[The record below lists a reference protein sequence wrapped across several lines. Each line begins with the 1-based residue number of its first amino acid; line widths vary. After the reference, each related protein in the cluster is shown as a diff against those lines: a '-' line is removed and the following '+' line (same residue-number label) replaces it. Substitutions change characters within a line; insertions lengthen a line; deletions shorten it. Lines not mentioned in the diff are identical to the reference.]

1 MLSNDI
7 LRSVRYILKANNNDL
22 VRILALGN
30 VEATAEQIAVWL
42 RKEDEEGFQRCPDI
56 VLSSFLNGLIYE
68 KRGKDESAPALEPE
82 RRINNNI
89 VLKKLRIAFSL
100 KTDDILAILTEQ
112 QFRVSMPEITAMM
125 RAPDHKNF
133 RECGDQFLRYFLRG
147 LAARQ
152 HVKKAKTGMAAM
164 RNMAADDYFTSLKP
178 AAFITSSICAIVI
191 PFLASSAET
200 LIPEIPCRALK
211 STFSIS
217 IVTFSCA

>member
-82 RRINNNI
+82 LPRMRRSIFT
-89 VLKKLRIAFSL
+89 LFSAWTGSAPACEEKLR
-100 KTDDILAILTEQ
+100 
-112 QFRVSMPEITAMM
+112 RVWRPCETW
-125 RAPDHKNF
+125 PP
-133 RECGDQFLRYFLRG
+133 
-147 LAARQ
+147 
-152 HVKKAKTGMAAM
+152 T
-164 RNMAADDYFTSLKP
+164 DYFTSLKP

>member
-152 HVKKAKTGMAAM
+152 REEKLRRVWRPCETWPPT
-164 RNMAADDYFTSLKP
+164 DYFTSLKP